1 MVCMDYFLLFCVMY
15 INETISDFFKFFEKF
30 GYEVF
35 NNEC

>member
-1 MVCMDYFLLFCVMY
+1 MYGLLLAVLCDVSMKQFL
-15 INETISDFFKFFEKF
+15 IFFKFFEKF

>member
-1 MVCMDYFLLFCVMY
+1 MYGLLLAVLCDVYLMKQFL
-15 INETISDFFKFFEKF
+15 IFFKFFEKF